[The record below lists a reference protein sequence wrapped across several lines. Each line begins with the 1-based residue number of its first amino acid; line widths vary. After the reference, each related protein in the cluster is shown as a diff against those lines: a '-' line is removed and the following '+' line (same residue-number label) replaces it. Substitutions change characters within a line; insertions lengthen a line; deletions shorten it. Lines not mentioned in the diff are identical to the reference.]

1 MLQFKQKGQAVV
13 EFAMIAPIFF
23 LLVFGFIYLAMFF
36 MDYTTLNN
44 IARNE
49 TRKAIV
55 NSIPD
60 STYVIST
67 QNSNTKL
74 MLLSSYYQFGS
85 SEGIKCNLKTEAG
98 TKTVTINAARKS
110 GDLGFLN
117 VVLPENYSVSYS
129 MYGE

>member
-36 MDYTTLNN
+36 IDYTTLNN

-67 QNSNTKL
+67 QNTNTKL
-74 MLLSSYYQFGS
+74 MLLSSYYQFES
-85 SEGIKCNLKTEAG
+85 G